1 MESFSKYFKTL
12 LEQVGYQ
19 KENDLTI
26 DEVRFILS
34 KTNEYFYTYN
44 QSLGTTFILDDTFE
58 YFSEFHKF
66 WEKYHRQI
74 LIQQLLKI
82 SATK

>member
-34 KTNEYFYTYN
+34 KTNEYFY
-44 QSLGTTFILDDTFE
+44 
-58 YFSEFHKF
+58 
-66 WEKYHRQI
+66 
-74 LIQQLLKI
+74 
-82 SATK
+82 